1 MSSEGI
7 CWINHQLLALEDAR
21 ISVMD
26 HGLLYG
32 DGIFEGIRFY
42 NNQAFLLE
50 PHLDRLVASAKALA
64 LNIPQSLIEIKGHI
78 QSVINAY
85 EQSQGYI
92 RLIITRGNGPLG
104 INPAQCKNPQLIIIA
119 SPLQMSDQHGQSQ
132 GIRAIISSTR
142 SIPPDCLD
150 PRIKSL
156 NYLNPILA
164 RIEANNAG
172 ADEAI
177 MLNQQGFVT
186 EGSADNIF
194 IVKNNELISPP
205 SIDGSL
211 AGITRE
217 LILKL
222 ALDANITTRIES
234 LTSFDIYSADECFL
248 TGTGAELIPVNEVDA
263 RKYPTSPGPV
273 FKQLKELFN
282 AFIDTN
288 VN

>member
-7 CWINHQLLALEDAR
+7 CWINNQLLALEEAR

-42 NNQAFLLE
+42 NNRAFLIE
-50 PHLDRLVASAKALA
+50 PHLDRLAASAKALA
-64 LNIPQSLIEIKGHI
+64 LDIPHSLVEI
-78 QSVINAY
+78 QALTQLVIDSY
-85 EQSQGYI
+85 DQQQGYL
-92 RLIITRGNGPLG
+92 RLIITRGKGPLG
-104 INPAQCKNPQLIIIA
+104 INPALCKEPQLIIIA
-119 SPLQMSDQHGQSQ
+119 SPLQMSDEQAQQH
-132 GIRAIISSTR
+132 GIRAIIASTR
-142 SIPPDCLD
+142 SIPADCLD

-194 IVKNNELISPP
+194 IVKNNELYTPP
-205 SIDGSL
+205 SSDGSL

-222 ALDANITTRIES
+222 AAQAGLSTCINT
-234 LTSFDIYSADECFL
+234 LTAYDIYTAEECFL
-248 TGTGAELIPVNEVDA
+248 TGTGAELIPVSEVDG
-263 RKYPTSPGPV
+263 RKFSTCPGPV
-273 FKQLKELFN
+273 FNQLKALFISY
-282 AFIDTN
+282 IDSEIS
-288 VN
+288 